1 MSEKLSDK
9 ERFFS
14 KVSHDLRGS
23 FTGILGFSDILNDPN
38 EKLSNDEILE
48 YTSRIAKQSHES
60 FELLVNFINWLKM
73 EDYDYGLTYE
83 KLDLVE
89 AIHEIYQY
97 HKKEFS
103 KKNVR
108 LSLDSGDS
116 VYVNM
121 DHEILSSILKN
132 VFSFLLKLCCS
143 NSILDVGLGKTD
155 ENNVTVKI
163 NSECAQDEAEF
174 LQNINLREL
183 NSDLSFPII
192 FAIKFTELSGG
203 QFQFAYD
210 QNRMHIDI
218 KLPSN

>member
-23 FTGILGFSDILNDPN
+23 FTGILGFSDILNYPN

-97 HKKEFS
+97 HKKEFT
-103 KKNVR
+103 KKNIR

-121 DHEILSSILKN
+121 DHEILGSILKN
-132 VFSFLLKLCCS
+132 IFSFLLKHNFVIFYAWCANAHISC
-143 NSILDVGLGKTD
+143 ILKHLYLFFYAWF
-155 ENNVTVKI
+155 KI
-163 NSECAQDEAEF
+163 N
-174 LQNINLREL
+174 NITC
-183 NSDLSFPII
+183 F
-192 FAIKFTELSGG
+192 
-203 QFQFAYD
+203 
-210 QNRMHIDI
+210 
-218 KLPSN
+218 